1 MSNIRPI
8 SLQSCLGKLLTKLL
22 ARRLGAILQRH
33 PILNPA
39 QRGFVLG
46 GTTTKCIDEVLD
58 AWDWSRLTD
67 GELHTIFYDIKQAY
81 DSVQRE
87 PLERAMR
94 RFRLPS
100 LFNLFVSSLIVCLV

>member
-1 MSNIRPI
+1 MTNIRPI

-22 ARRLGAILQRH
+22 ARRLGAIFQRH
-33 PILNPA
+33 PILHPA

-58 AWDWSRLTD
+58 TWDWSRATG
-67 GELHTIFYDIKQAY
+67 GELYTIFYDIKQAY

-94 RFRLPS
+94 RLRLPLPFSRFVIDS
-100 LFNLFVSSLIVCLV
+100 L